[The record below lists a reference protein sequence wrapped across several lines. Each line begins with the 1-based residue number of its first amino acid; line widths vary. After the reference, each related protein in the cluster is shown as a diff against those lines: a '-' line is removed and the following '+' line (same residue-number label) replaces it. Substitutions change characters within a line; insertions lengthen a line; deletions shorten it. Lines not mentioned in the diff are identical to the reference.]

1 MQSRF
6 EYKTIKLDI
15 SGFFS
20 PKVKAEKV
28 DEELNQLGSVGW
40 ELVSAFDTN
49 WGHGA
54 SAELVLIFKRERG

>member
-1 MQSRF
+1 M
-6 EYKTIKLDI
+6 KT
-15 SGFFS
+15 
-20 PKVKAEKV
+20 EKV
-28 DEELNQLGSVGW
+28 DEELNQLGSLGW